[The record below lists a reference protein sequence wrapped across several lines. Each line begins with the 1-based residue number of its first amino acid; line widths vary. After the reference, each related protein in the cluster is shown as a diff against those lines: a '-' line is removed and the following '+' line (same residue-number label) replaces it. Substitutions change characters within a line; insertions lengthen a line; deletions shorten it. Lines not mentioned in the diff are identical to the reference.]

1 MLILTRKKGQS
12 IMLDQNIEIHIA
24 SVEGDQ
30 VKLGIKAPKDVVVL
44 RKELVEEIVTSNQE
58 AAAQSFDIQL
68 LKKAKKR

>member
-30 VKLGIKAPKDVVVL
+30 VKIGIKAPKDVVVL

-58 AAAQSFDIQL
+58 AAAQMFDIQL